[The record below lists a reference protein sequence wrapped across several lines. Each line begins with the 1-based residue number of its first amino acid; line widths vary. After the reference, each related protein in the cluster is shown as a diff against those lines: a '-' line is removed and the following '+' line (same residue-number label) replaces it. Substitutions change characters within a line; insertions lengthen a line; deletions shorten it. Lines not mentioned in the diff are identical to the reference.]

1 MKFYSI
7 PENLAAEL
15 DEFENDLNNFLAG
28 QSDPVT
34 FKAIRVSHGV
44 YQERNDR
51 ACMLRIRC
59 AAGGIT
65 PGQLKR
71 VAELSDKYGS
81 GKIHFTTRQEMQIHS
96 LELTDVVEVLRE
108 LHKLGLSGRGGGGN
122 TVRNILSPADS
133 GIAVDEVFDVEP
145 YTIELTNRM
154 IAEPDSWNL
163 PRKFKIVFCNRND
176 SSAFPE
182 ATCLGFA
189 AARQQGIDGFK
200 IYAAGGLGAKPMVGK
215 MLLDFVPAVKAY
227 QVTRALKTM
236 YDKYGNRRN
245 RHINRLKF
253 LWQKLGREEFVR
265 LFQQEYDLIKDND
278 NLDLKISPIIN
289 TGKQVDLQAARVNG
303 FSFEQW
309 RGRYV
314 RPQKQKD
321 LVSVVIPLKLGELQA
336 EDAILLGDFLK
347 QFGDNT
353 LRCSREQNILLRNI
367 PAAYLGNVYRIIR
380 DIDSLAE
387 APAVAGNMISCNGA
401 EACKPGICKSGGLAS
416 ELHKTFIKNDIPVE
430 AVADFRINISGCPNS
445 CGMHQLADLGFAGK
459 VGRKNGKPYPAY
471 RVFAGFQ
478 ADAEEKTEYGRSLG
492 DIGARYI
499 PDFVRGVFKEYI
511 PKKEQYK
518 NFASYL
524 AEEGDEHIAK
534 LLDKYGDIP
543 DYEDQIEFYYDFGS
557 SEPFSLKDIGKEECS
572 AGMFDLI
579 SVDVKL
585 LRKARTTLS
594 AIEEQ
599 KKQEFLYFIL
609 FAASRMLLVTRGL
622 AARDDQ
628 EVFELFR
635 NNFIR
640 TGLVARGFE
649 ELVLLGKDGPSAQ
662 LIKQKDEVLHL
673 ADTVLDLYDSLD
685 DSLRFQ
691 VEREQGPVTAVTDTV
706 IHEDLRGVACPM
718 NFVKTKLLLA
728 RLQPG
733 SRLSVLLDDGQPIE
747 NVPRSVELE
756 GHIVLEK
763 SKSDDYWSVLIQK
776 Q

>member
-1 MKFYSI
+1 MKFYEI

-15 DEFENDLNNFLAG
+15 DEFENDLSNFLAG

-65 PGQLKR
+65 PDQLKR
-71 VAELSDKYGS
+71 VAELSDIYGN

-108 LHKLGLSGRGGGGN
+108 LHKIGLTGRGGGGN

-145 YTIELTNRM
+145 YTIELTNRL

-189 AARQQGIDGFK
+189 AVRQQGIDGFK

-215 MLLDFVPAVKAY
+215 VLLDFVPAVKAY
-227 QVTRALKTM
+227 QVTRALKTI

-245 RHINRLKF
+245 RHINRIKF

-278 NLDLKISPIIN
+278 NLDLQISPIIN
-289 TGKQVDLQAARVNG
+289 TGRQADLQAASVNG
-303 FSFEQW
+303 FSFQQW
-309 RGRYV
+309 YGRYV
-314 RPQKQKD
+314 RSQKQKD

-336 EDAILLGDFLK
+336 GDAILLGDFLK

-367 PAAYLGNVYRIIR
+367 PAACLGNVYRTIR
-380 DIDSLAE
+380 EIDSLAE

-416 ELHKTFIKNDIPVE
+416 ELHKTFIKSDIPVE

-511 PKKEQYK
+511 PKKEQYN
-518 NFASYL
+518 NFASYW
-524 AEEGDEHIAK
+524 AVEGDEHIAE
-534 LLDKYGDIP
+534 LLEKYGDIP
-543 DYEDQIEFYYDFGS
+543 DYEDQPEFYYDFGS

-585 LRKARTTLS
+585 LRKARTMIS
-594 AIEEQ
+594 ATEEE
-599 KKQEFLYFIL
+599 KIQEVLYFIL
-609 FAASRMLLVTRGL
+609 F

-673 ADTVLDLYDSLD
+673 ADTVLYLYDSLD

-728 RLQPG
+728 KMQPG
-733 SRLSVLLDDGQPIE
+733 SRLSILLDDGQPIE
-747 NVPRSVELE
+747 NVPYSVARE
-756 GHIVLEK
+756 GHKIIEK
-763 SKSDDYWSVLIQK
+763 SAQGNSWSVLIEK
-776 Q
+776 H